1 MESSPEIQNIID
13 ELRSDSIPSPVAC
26 NIVPQTQEL
35 VKDENVN
42 AYVYEKTA
50 EVIQAGLEAIQSL
63 KNNIMMGADP
73 KEVSAM
79 AQLIGATTKAIDSL
93 NSLNLQQKQAATAVE
108 LKKMDI
114 AGKKEIVSKLPA
126 SNNILIA
133 TRDEVISR
141 MMDKPRRNPVDLIE
155 SD

>member
-1 MESSPEIQNIID
+1 
-13 ELRSDSIPSPVAC
+13 
-26 NIVPQTQEL
+26 
-35 VKDENVN
+35 
-42 AYVYEKTA
+42 
-50 EVIQAGLEAIQSL
+50 
-63 KNNIMMGADP
+63 MMGADP